1 MMNKEDMLKK
11 LADCVCDMEDEEIV
25 DAVQEYLAAG
35 YDPQEG
41 LLNGLVEGMRRA
53 SELYEEGEYF
63 VPELIVCSDAM
74 YAGIGEIQKAL
85 PEGAQETIGK
95 VVIGV
100 LGGDTPD
107 IGKNLVRIMLETGGF
122 EVHDLGRDVPI
133 SAFVQYVKDHDV
145 DILCMSSL
153 MTTTMP
159 GMEQV
164 IIELKK
170 EGLRDKVKVMVG
182 GAPVSA
188 AFAEKIGAPVSNTLM
203 GKGNI
208 DSNHPLYT
216 GMIGMHGTKASNIA
230 ATKCDLFIAI
240 GARFSDRVLGK
251 KEHIK
256 NAKVI
261 HIDVDPAEINK
272 NIKVDAFLIGDAK
285 LVLQRL
291 IEAVDEKKNEEWI
304 EDIRKIK
311 KEGDVIKDSPNLT
324 PEFLFQKLNQLDKGN
339 LIISTEVG
347 QHQMWAAQYFN
358 FKRPRT
364 FISSGGLG
372 TMGYGLG
379 ACIGAQVGKPE
390 CKVINIAG
398 DGSFGMN
405 CNEIATAVSNHLP
418 IVMIIMNNN
427 VLGMVRQWQQLF
439 YEGRYSQTTLN
450 RKTDFVKLAEAFGAK
465 GFGVTEKDQLEG
477 VLKEALES
485 KEPVLIDYRINCE
498 KKVFPMVA
506 PGAPISEI
514 ITEEDLEK

>member
-63 VPELIVCSDAM
+63 VPELIVCSYAM

-100 LGGDTPD
+100 VEGDTHD

-188 AFAEKIGAPVSNTLM
+188 AFAEKIGAD
-203 GKGNI
+203 G
-208 DSNHPLYT
+208 YT
-216 GMIGMHGTKASNIA
+216 RSA
-230 ATKCDLFIAI
+230 
-240 GARFSDRVLGK
+240 
-251 KEHIK
+251 
-256 NAKVI
+256 
-261 HIDVDPAEINK
+261 
-272 NIKVDAFLIGDAK
+272 
-285 LVLQRL
+285 
-291 IEAVDEKKNEEWI
+291 IEAVAFAKKL
-304 EDIRKIK
+304 
-311 KEGDVIKDSPNLT
+311 V
-324 PEFLFQKLNQLDKGN
+324 
-339 LIISTEVG
+339 EV
-347 QHQMWAAQYFN
+347 
-358 FKRPRT
+358 K
-364 FISSGGLG
+364 
-372 TMGYGLG
+372 
-379 ACIGAQVGKPE
+379 
-390 CKVINIAG
+390 
-398 DGSFGMN
+398 
-405 CNEIATAVSNHLP
+405 
-418 IVMIIMNNN
+418 
-427 VLGMVRQWQQLF
+427 
-439 YEGRYSQTTLN
+439 
-450 RKTDFVKLAEAFGAK
+450 
-465 GFGVTEKDQLEG
+465 
-477 VLKEALES
+477 
-485 KEPVLIDYRINCE
+485 
-498 KKVFPMVA
+498 
-506 PGAPISEI
+506 
-514 ITEEDLEK
+514 

>member
-74 YAGIGEIQKAL
+74 YTGIGEIQKAL

-100 LGGDTPD
+100 VEGDTHD

-188 AFAEKIGAPVSNTLM
+188 AFAEKIGAD
-203 GKGNI
+203 G
-208 DSNHPLYT
+208 YT
-216 GMIGMHGTKASNIA
+216 RSA
-230 ATKCDLFIAI
+230 
-240 GARFSDRVLGK
+240 
-251 KEHIK
+251 
-256 NAKVI
+256 
-261 HIDVDPAEINK
+261 
-272 NIKVDAFLIGDAK
+272 
-285 LVLQRL
+285 
-291 IEAVDEKKNEEWI
+291 IEAVAFAKKL
-304 EDIRKIK
+304 
-311 KEGDVIKDSPNLT
+311 V
-324 PEFLFQKLNQLDKGN
+324 
-339 LIISTEVG
+339 EV
-347 QHQMWAAQYFN
+347 
-358 FKRPRT
+358 K
-364 FISSGGLG
+364 
-372 TMGYGLG
+372 
-379 ACIGAQVGKPE
+379 
-390 CKVINIAG
+390 
-398 DGSFGMN
+398 
-405 CNEIATAVSNHLP
+405 
-418 IVMIIMNNN
+418 
-427 VLGMVRQWQQLF
+427 
-439 YEGRYSQTTLN
+439 
-450 RKTDFVKLAEAFGAK
+450 
-465 GFGVTEKDQLEG
+465 
-477 VLKEALES
+477 
-485 KEPVLIDYRINCE
+485 
-498 KKVFPMVA
+498 
-506 PGAPISEI
+506 
-514 ITEEDLEK
+514 